1 MGTSPEGCMKLATLL
16 ATALL
21 ALAALSRMAGLPARA
36 TVQEEDCIDPAIE
49 YPVPCDEDDGD

>member
-1 MGTSPEGCMKLATLL
+1 MKLATML

-49 YPVPCDEDDGD
+49 YPVPCDEDDSD